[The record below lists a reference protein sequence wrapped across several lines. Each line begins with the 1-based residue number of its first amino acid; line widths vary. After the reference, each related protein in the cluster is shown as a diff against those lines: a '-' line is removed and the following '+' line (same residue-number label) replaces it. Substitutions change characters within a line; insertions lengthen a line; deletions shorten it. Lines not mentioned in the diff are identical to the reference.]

1 MRQLTIIKK
10 NSIQIMTIYAL
21 STAPGTAGLAVIRL
35 SGPKALEALK
45 TIVKN
50 KDFIHSQFVK
60 CKFYHPV
67 NHKQLDSGLAVY
79 FKGPRSFTGE
89 DVVELHIHGGYANT
103 SIVLSALATIK
114 YLRIA
119 DQGEFTKR
127 AFINDKIDLTGIE
140 ALGDLI
146 NSQTEQ
152 QHEQALF
159 HMSGSLSKLYLDWR
173 KKLIELTALI
183 EVELDFADEDLP
195 ENISKNL
202 HIKIDSI
209 IEEMQ
214 AHVNESNQGEILRE
228 GFKIVIIGEP
238 NVGKSSLINLLAKR
252 DVAIVSDIAGTTR
265 DAIEVNLNINGF
277 PVIITDTAGL
287 RISNDKIEKLG
298 IGIALSKIEE
308 SNAVI
313 EIFTDPKKIIKK
325 DKHISVLN
333 KVDLIK
339 INEKDLGQT
348 IPISITNNI
357 GIDLL
362 ISRIEKTIKNYF
374 PSISKT
380 IPTHVRY
387 KIGVEKIIQSL
398 NSAKDI
404 NLFEAPELVVE
415 ELRTGIYEIG
425 RLTGTVDVEE
435 YLEVIFKEF
444 CIGK

>member
-1 MRQLTIIKK
+1 
-10 NSIQIMTIYAL
+10 MTIYAI
-21 STAPGTAGLAVIRL
+21 STAPGTAGLAVIRV
-35 SGPKALEALK
+35 SGPRALEALNA
-45 TIVKN
+45 IVRN
-50 KDFIHSQFVK
+50 KEFIHSKFTK

-67 NHKQLDSGLAVY
+67 NHKHLDSGLAVY
-79 FKGPRSFTGE
+79 FKSPKSFTGE

-103 SIVLSALATIK
+103 SIILSALASIK

-119 DQGEFTKR
+119 NQGEFTKR
-127 AFINDKIDLTGIE
+127 AFINNKIDLTGIE

-159 HMSGSLSKLYLDWR
+159 HMGGSLSKLYLNWR

-195 ENISKNL
+195 DNISNNL
-202 HIKIDSI
+202 HNKIDLI
-209 IEEMQ
+209 IAEMES
-214 AHVNESNQGEILRE
+214 HLGESNKGEILRN
-228 GFKIVIIGEP
+228 GFKIAIIGEP

-252 DVAIVSDIAGTTR
+252 DVAIVSEIAGTTR
-265 DAIEVNLNINGF
+265 DAIEVNLNIAGF
-277 PVIITDTAGL
+277 PVVIVDTAGL
-287 RISNDKIEKLG
+287 RESNDKIENLG
-298 IGIALSKIEE
+298 INIALTKIEE

-313 EIFTDPKKIIKK
+313 EVFTDPKKIVS
-325 DKHISVLN
+325 KHNYISVLN
-333 KVDLIK
+333 KIDLID
-339 INEKDLGQT
+339 INKKDLGQA
-348 IPISITNNI
+348 IPISVLNNS

-362 ISRIEKTIKNYF
+362 INKIEQIIKNYF
-374 PSISKT
+374 PSTSET

-387 KIGVEKIIQSL
+387 KLGVTKIIQSL
-398 NSAKDI
+398 NNAKDV
-404 NLFEAPELVVE
+404 NLLESPELVVE
-415 ELRTGIYEIG
+415 ELRSGIYEIG

>member
-1 MRQLTIIKK
+1 
-10 NSIQIMTIYAL
+10 MTIYAI
-21 STAPGTAGLAVIRL
+21 STAPGTAGLAVIRM
-35 SGPKALEALK
+35 SGPRALEALNA
-45 TIVKN
+45 IVRN
-50 KDFIHSQFVK
+50 KEFIHSKFTK

-67 NHKQLDSGLAVY
+67 NHKHLDSGLAVY
-79 FKGPRSFTGE
+79 FKSPKSFTGE

-103 SIVLSALATIK
+103 SIILSALASIK

-119 DQGEFTKR
+119 NQGEFTKR
-127 AFINDKIDLTGIE
+127 AFINNKIDLTGIE

-159 HMSGSLSKLYLDWR
+159 HMGGSLSKLYLNWR

-195 ENISKNL
+195 DNISNNL
-202 HIKIDSI
+202 HNKIDLI
-209 IEEMQ
+209 IAEMES
-214 AHVNESNQGEILRE
+214 HLGESNKGEILRN
-228 GFKIVIIGEP
+228 GFKIAIIGEP

-252 DVAIVSDIAGTTR
+252 DVAIVSEIAGTTR
-265 DAIEVNLNINGF
+265 DAIEVNLNIAGF
-277 PVIITDTAGL
+277 PVVIVDTAGL
-287 RISNDKIEKLG
+287 RESNDKIENLG
-298 IGIALSKIEE
+298 INIALTKIEE

-313 EIFTDPKKIIKK
+313 EVFTDPKKIVSKNNYIPVLNKIDLIDINKK
-325 DKHISVLN
+325 DLGQAIPISVLN
-333 KVDLIK
+333 
-339 INEKDLGQT
+339 N
-348 IPISITNNI
+348 S

-362 ISRIEKTIKNYF
+362 INKIEQIIKNYF
-374 PSISKT
+374 PSTSET

-387 KIGVEKIIQSL
+387 KIGVTKIIQSL
-398 NSAKDI
+398 NNAKDV
-404 NLFEAPELVVE
+404 NLLESPELVVE
-415 ELRTGIYEIG
+415 ELRSGIYEIG

>member
-1 MRQLTIIKK
+1 
-10 NSIQIMTIYAL
+10 MTIYAI
-21 STAPGTAGLAVIRL
+21 STAPGTAGLAVIRM
-35 SGPKALEALK
+35 SGPRALEALNA
-45 TIVKN
+45 IVRN
-50 KDFIHSQFVK
+50 KEFIHSKFTK

-67 NHKQLDSGLAVY
+67 NHKHLDSGLAVY
-79 FKGPRSFTGE
+79 FKSPKSFTGE

-103 SIVLSALATIK
+103 SIILSALASIK

-119 DQGEFTKR
+119 NQGEFTKR
-127 AFINDKIDLTGIE
+127 AFINNKIDLTGIE

-159 HMSGSLSKLYLDWR
+159 HMGGSLSKLYLNWR

-195 ENISKNL
+195 DNISNNL
-202 HIKIDSI
+202 HNKIDLI
-209 IEEMQ
+209 IAEMES
-214 AHVNESNQGEILRE
+214 HLGESNKGEILRN
-228 GFKIVIIGEP
+228 GFKIAIIGEP

-252 DVAIVSDIAGTTR
+252 DVAIVSEIAGTTR
-265 DAIEVNLNINGF
+265 DAIEVNLNIAGF
-277 PVIITDTAGL
+277 PVVIVDTAGL
-287 RISNDKIEKLG
+287 RESNDKIENLG
-298 IGIALSKIEE
+298 INIALTKIEE

-313 EIFTDPKKIIKK
+313 EVFTDPKKIVSKHNYITVLNKIDLIDINKK
-325 DKHISVLN
+325 DLGQAIPISVLN
-333 KVDLIK
+333 
-339 INEKDLGQT
+339 N
-348 IPISITNNI
+348 S

-362 ISRIEKTIKNYF
+362 INKIEQIIKNYF
-374 PSISKT
+374 PSTSET

-387 KIGVEKIIQSL
+387 KLGVTKIIQSL
-398 NSAKDI
+398 NNAKDV
-404 NLFEAPELVVE
+404 NLLESPELVVE
-415 ELRTGIYEIG
+415 ELRSGIYEIG

>member
-1 MRQLTIIKK
+1 M
-10 NSIQIMTIYAL
+10 
-21 STAPGTAGLAVIRL
+21 
-35 SGPKALEALK
+35 SGPRALEALNA
-45 TIVKN
+45 IVRN
-50 KDFIHSQFVK
+50 KEFIHSKFTK

-67 NHKQLDSGLAVY
+67 NHKHLDSGLAVY
-79 FKGPRSFTGE
+79 FKSPKSFTGE

-103 SIVLSALATIK
+103 SIILSALASIK

-119 DQGEFTKR
+119 NQGEFTKR

-159 HMSGSLSKLYLDWR
+159 HMGGSLSKLYLNWR

-195 ENISKNL
+195 DNISNN
-202 HIKIDSI
+202 IYNKIDLI
-209 IEEMQ
+209 IAEMES
-214 AHVNESNQGEILRE
+214 HLGESNKGEILRN
-228 GFKIVIIGEP
+228 GFKIAIIGEP

-252 DVAIVSDIAGTTR
+252 DVAIVSEIAGTTR
-265 DAIEVNLNINGF
+265 DAIEVNLNIAGF
-277 PVIITDTAGL
+277 PVVIVDTAGL
-287 RISNDKIEKLG
+287 RESNDKIENLG
-298 IGIALSKIEE
+298 INIALTKIEE

-313 EIFTDPKKIIKK
+313 EVFTDPKKIVSKHNFIPVLNKIDLIDINKK
-325 DKHISVLN
+325 DLGQAIPISVLN
-333 KVDLIK
+333 
-339 INEKDLGQT
+339 NY
-348 IPISITNNI
+348 

-362 ISRIEKTIKNYF
+362 INKIEQIIKNYF
-374 PSISKT
+374 QSTSET

-387 KIGVEKIIQSL
+387 KLGVTKIIQSL
-398 NSAKDI
+398 NNAKDV
-404 NLFEAPELVVE
+404 NLLESPELVVE
-415 ELRTGIYEIG
+415 ELRSGIYEIG

>member
-1 MRQLTIIKK
+1 
-10 NSIQIMTIYAL
+10 MTIYAI
-21 STAPGTAGLAVIRL
+21 STAPGTAGLAVIRM
-35 SGPKALEALK
+35 SGPRALEALNA
-45 TIVKN
+45 IVRN
-50 KDFIHSQFVK
+50 KEFIHSKFTK

-67 NHKQLDSGLAVY
+67 NHKHLDSGLAVY
-79 FKGPRSFTGE
+79 FKSPKSFTGE

-103 SIVLSALATIK
+103 SIILSALASIK

-119 DQGEFTKR
+119 NQGEFTKR
-127 AFINDKIDLTGIE
+127 AFINNKIDLTGIE

-159 HMSGSLSKLYLDWR
+159 HMGGSLSKLYLNWR

-195 ENISKNL
+195 DNISNNL
-202 HIKIDSI
+202 HNKIDLI
-209 IEEMQ
+209 IAEMET
-214 AHVNESNQGEILRE
+214 HLGESNKGEILRN
-228 GFKIVIIGEP
+228 GFKIAIIGEP

-252 DVAIVSDIAGTTR
+252 DVAIVSEIAGTTR
-265 DAIEVNLNINGF
+265 DAIEVNLNIAGF
-277 PVIITDTAGL
+277 PVVIVDTAGL
-287 RISNDKIEKLG
+287 RESNDKIENLG
-298 IGIALSKIEE
+298 INIAITKIEE

-313 EIFTDPKKIIKK
+313 EVFTDPKKIVNKHNYIPVLNKIDLIDINKK
-325 DKHISVLN
+325 DLGQAIPISVLN
-333 KVDLIK
+333 
-339 INEKDLGQT
+339 N
-348 IPISITNNI
+348 S

-362 ISRIEKTIKNYF
+362 INKIEQIIKNHF
-374 PSISKT
+374 PSTSET

-387 KIGVEKIIQSL
+387 KLGVTKIIQSL
-398 NSAKDI
+398 NNAKDV
-404 NLFEAPELVVE
+404 NLLESPELVVE
-415 ELRTGIYEIG
+415 ELRSGIYEIG

>member
-1 MRQLTIIKK
+1 
-10 NSIQIMTIYAL
+10 MTIYAI
-21 STAPGTAGLAVIRL
+21 STAPGTAGLAVIRM
-35 SGPKALEALK
+35 SGPRALEALNA
-45 TIVKN
+45 IVRN
-50 KDFIHSQFVK
+50 KEFIHSKFTK

-67 NHKQLDSGLAVY
+67 NHKHLDSGLAVY
-79 FKGPRSFTGE
+79 FKSPKSFTGE

-103 SIVLSALATIK
+103 SIILSALASIK

-119 DQGEFTKR
+119 NQGEFTKR
-127 AFINDKIDLTGIE
+127 AFINNKIDLTGIE

-159 HMSGSLSKLYLDWR
+159 HMGGSLSKLYLNWR

-195 ENISKNL
+195 DNISNNL
-202 HIKIDSI
+202 HNKIDLI
-209 IEEMQ
+209 IAEMES
-214 AHVNESNQGEILRE
+214 HLGESNKGEILRN
-228 GFKIVIIGEP
+228 GFKIAIIGEP

-252 DVAIVSDIAGTTR
+252 DVAIVSEIAGTTR
-265 DAIEVNLNINGF
+265 DAIEVNLNIAGF
-277 PVIITDTAGL
+277 PVVIVDTAGL
-287 RISNDKIEKLG
+287 RESNDKIENLG
-298 IGIALSKIEE
+298 INIALTKIEE

-313 EIFTDPKKIIKK
+313 EVFTNPKKIVSKHNYIPVLNKIDLIDINKK
-325 DKHISVLN
+325 DLGQAIPISVLN
-333 KVDLIK
+333 
-339 INEKDLGQT
+339 N
-348 IPISITNNI
+348 S

-362 ISRIEKTIKNYF
+362 INKIEQIIKNYF
-374 PSISKT
+374 PSTSET

-387 KIGVEKIIQSL
+387 KIGVTKIIQSL
-398 NSAKDI
+398 NNAKDV
-404 NLFEAPELVVE
+404 NLLESPELVVE
-415 ELRTGIYEIG
+415 ELRSGIYEIG

>member
-1 MRQLTIIKK
+1 
-10 NSIQIMTIYAL
+10 MTIYAI
-21 STAPGTAGLAVIRL
+21 STAPGTAGLAVIRM
-35 SGPKALEALK
+35 SGPRALEALNA
-45 TIVKN
+45 IVRN
-50 KDFIHSQFVK
+50 KEFIHSKFTK

-67 NHKQLDSGLAVY
+67 NHKHLDSGLAVY
-79 FKGPRSFTGE
+79 FKSPKSFTGE

-103 SIVLSALATIK
+103 SIILSALASIK

-119 DQGEFTKR
+119 NQGEFTKR
-127 AFINDKIDLTGIE
+127 AFINNKIDLTGIE

-159 HMSGSLSKLYLDWR
+159 HMGGSLSKLYLNWR

-195 ENISKNL
+195 DNISNNL
-202 HIKIDSI
+202 HNKIDLI
-209 IEEMQ
+209 IAEMES
-214 AHVNESNQGEILRE
+214 HLGESNKGEILRN
-228 GFKIVIIGEP
+228 GFKIAIIGEP

-252 DVAIVSDIAGTTR
+252 DVAIVSEIAGTTR
-265 DAIEVNLNINGF
+265 DAIEVNLNIAGF
-277 PVIITDTAGL
+277 PVVIVDTAGL
-287 RISNDKIEKLG
+287 RESNDKIENLG
-298 IGIALSKIEE
+298 INIALTKIEE

-313 EIFTDPKKIIKK
+313 EVFTDPKKIVSKHNYIPVLNKIDLIDINKK
-325 DKHISVLN
+325 DLGQAIPISVLN
-333 KVDLIK
+333 
-339 INEKDLGQT
+339 N
-348 IPISITNNI
+348 S

-362 ISRIEKTIKNYF
+362 INKIEQIIKNHF
-374 PSISKT
+374 PSTSET

-387 KIGVEKIIQSL
+387 KLGVTKIIQSL
-398 NSAKDI
+398 NNAKDV
-404 NLFEAPELVVE
+404 NLLESPELVVE
-415 ELRTGIYEIG
+415 ELRSGIYEIG

>member
-1 MRQLTIIKK
+1 
-10 NSIQIMTIYAL
+10 MTIYAI
-21 STAPGTAGLAVIRL
+21 STAPGTAGLAVIRV
-35 SGPKALEALK
+35 SGPRALEALNA
-45 TIVKN
+45 IVRN
-50 KDFIHSQFVK
+50 KEFIHSKFTK

-67 NHKQLDSGLAVY
+67 NHKHLDSGLAVY
-79 FKGPRSFTGE
+79 FKSPKSFTGE

-103 SIVLSALATIK
+103 SIILSALASIK

-119 DQGEFTKR
+119 NQGEFTKR
-127 AFINDKIDLTGIE
+127 AFINNKIDLTGIE

-159 HMSGSLSKLYLDWR
+159 HMGGSLSKLYLNWR

-195 ENISKNL
+195 DNISNNL
-202 HIKIDSI
+202 HNKIDLI
-209 IEEMQ
+209 IAEMES
-214 AHVNESNQGEILRE
+214 HLGESNKGEILRN
-228 GFKIVIIGEP
+228 GFKIAIIGEP

-252 DVAIVSDIAGTTR
+252 DVAIVSEIAGTTR
-265 DAIEVNLNINGF
+265 DAIEVNLNIAGF
-277 PVIITDTAGL
+277 PVVIVDTAGL
-287 RISNDKIEKLG
+287 RESNDKIENLG
-298 IGIALSKIEE
+298 INIALTKIEE

-313 EIFTDPKKIIKK
+313 EVFTDPKKIVNKHNYIPVLNKIDLIDINKK
-325 DKHISVLN
+325 DLGQAIPISVLN
-333 KVDLIK
+333 
-339 INEKDLGQT
+339 N
-348 IPISITNNI
+348 S

-362 ISRIEKTIKNYF
+362 INKIEQIIKNYF
-374 PSISKT
+374 PSTSET

-387 KIGVEKIIQSL
+387 KLGVTKIIQSL
-398 NSAKDI
+398 NNAKDV
-404 NLFEAPELVVE
+404 NLLESPELVVE
-415 ELRTGIYEIG
+415 ELRSGIYEIG

>member
-1 MRQLTIIKK
+1 
-10 NSIQIMTIYAL
+10 MTIYAI
-21 STAPGTAGLAVIRL
+21 STAPGTAGLAVIRM
-35 SGPKALEALK
+35 SGPRALEALNA
-45 TIVKN
+45 IVRN
-50 KDFIHSQFVK
+50 KEFIHSKFTK

-67 NHKQLDSGLAVY
+67 NHKHLDSGLAVY
-79 FKGPRSFTGE
+79 FKSPKSFTGE

-103 SIVLSALATIK
+103 SIILSALASIK

-119 DQGEFTKR
+119 NQGEFTKR
-127 AFINDKIDLTGIE
+127 AFINNKIDLTGIE

-159 HMSGSLSKLYLDWR
+159 HMGGSLSKLYLNWR

-195 ENISKNL
+195 DNISNNL
-202 HIKIDSI
+202 YNKIDLI
-209 IEEMQ
+209 IAEMES
-214 AHVNESNQGEILRE
+214 HLGESNKGEILRN
-228 GFKIVIIGEP
+228 GFKIAIIGEP

-252 DVAIVSDIAGTTR
+252 DVAIVSEIAGTTR
-265 DAIEVNLNINGF
+265 DAIEVNLNIAGF
-277 PVIITDTAGL
+277 PVVIVDTAGL
-287 RISNDKIEKLG
+287 RESNDKIENLG
-298 IGIALSKIEE
+298 INIALTKIEE

-313 EIFTDPKKIIKK
+313 EVFTDPKKIVSKHNYIPVLNKIDLIDINKK
-325 DKHISVLN
+325 DLGQAIPISVLN
-333 KVDLIK
+333 
-339 INEKDLGQT
+339 N
-348 IPISITNNI
+348 S

-362 ISRIEKTIKNYF
+362 INKIEQIIKNYF
-374 PSISKT
+374 PSTSET

-387 KIGVEKIIQSL
+387 KLGVTKIIQSL
-398 NSAKDI
+398 NNAKDV
-404 NLFEAPELVVE
+404 NLLESPELVVE
-415 ELRTGIYEIG
+415 ELRSGIHEIG

>member
-1 MRQLTIIKK
+1 
-10 NSIQIMTIYAL
+10 MTIYAI
-21 STAPGTAGLAVIRL
+21 STAPGTAGLAVIRM
-35 SGPKALEALK
+35 SGPRALEALNA
-45 TIVKN
+45 IVRN
-50 KDFIHSQFVK
+50 KEFIHSKFTK

-67 NHKQLDSGLAVY
+67 NHKHLDSGLAVY
-79 FKGPRSFTGE
+79 FKSPKSFTGE

-103 SIVLSALATIK
+103 SIILSALASIK

-119 DQGEFTKR
+119 NQGEFTKR
-127 AFINDKIDLTGIE
+127 AFINNKIDLTGIE

-159 HMSGSLSKLYLDWR
+159 HMGGSLSKLYLNWR

-195 ENISKNL
+195 DNISNNL
-202 HIKIDSI
+202 HNKIDLI
-209 IEEMQ
+209 IAEMES
-214 AHVNESNQGEILRE
+214 HLGESNKGEILRN
-228 GFKIVIIGEP
+228 GFKIAIIGEP

-252 DVAIVSDIAGTTR
+252 DVAIVSEIAGTTR
-265 DAIEVNLNINGF
+265 DAIEVNLNIAGF
-277 PVIITDTAGL
+277 PVVIVDTAGL
-287 RISNDKIEKLG
+287 RESNDKIENLG
-298 IGIALSKIEE
+298 INIALTKIEE

-313 EIFTDPKKIIKK
+313 EVFTDPKKIVSKHNYIPVLNKIDLIDINKK
-325 DKHISVLN
+325 DLGQAIPISVLN
-333 KVDLIK
+333 
-339 INEKDLGQT
+339 
-348 IPISITNNI
+348 SS

-362 ISRIEKTIKNYF
+362 INKIEQIIKNYF
-374 PSISKT
+374 PSTSET

-387 KIGVEKIIQSL
+387 KLGVTKIIQSL
-398 NSAKDI
+398 NNAKDV
-404 NLFEAPELVVE
+404 NLLESPELVVE
-415 ELRTGIYEIG
+415 ELRSGIYEIG

>member
-1 MRQLTIIKK
+1 
-10 NSIQIMTIYAL
+10 MTIYAI
-21 STAPGTAGLAVIRL
+21 STAPGTAGLAVIRM
-35 SGPKALEALK
+35 SGPRALEALNA
-45 TIVKN
+45 IVRN
-50 KDFIHSQFVK
+50 KEFIHSKFTK

-67 NHKQLDSGLAVY
+67 NHKHLDSGLAVY
-79 FKGPRSFTGE
+79 FKSPKSFTGE

-103 SIVLSALATIK
+103 SIILSALASIK

-119 DQGEFTKR
+119 NQGEFTKR
-127 AFINDKIDLTGIE
+127 AFINNKIDLTGIE

-159 HMSGSLSKLYLDWR
+159 HMGGSLSKLYLNWR

-195 ENISKNL
+195 DNISNNL
-202 HIKIDSI
+202 HNKIDLI
-209 IEEMQ
+209 IAEMET
-214 AHVNESNQGEILRE
+214 HLGESNKGEILRN
-228 GFKIVIIGEP
+228 GFKIAIIGEP

-252 DVAIVSDIAGTTR
+252 DVAIVSEIAGTTR
-265 DAIEVNLNINGF
+265 DAIEVNLNIAGF
-277 PVIITDTAGL
+277 PVVIVDTAGL
-287 RISNDKIEKLG
+287 RESNDKIENLG
-298 IGIALSKIEE
+298 INIALTKIEE

-313 EIFTDPKKIIKK
+313 EVFTDPKKIVSKHNYIPVLNKIDLIDINKK
-325 DKHISVLN
+325 DLGQAIPISVLN
-333 KVDLIK
+333 
-339 INEKDLGQT
+339 N
-348 IPISITNNI
+348 S

-362 ISRIEKTIKNYF
+362 INKIEQIIKNYF
-374 PSISKT
+374 PSTSET

-387 KIGVEKIIQSL
+387 KIGVTKIIQSL
-398 NSAKDI
+398 NNAKDV
-404 NLFEAPELVVE
+404 NLLESPELVVE
-415 ELRTGIYEIG
+415 ELRSGIYEIG

>member
-1 MRQLTIIKK
+1 
-10 NSIQIMTIYAL
+10 MTIYAI
-21 STAPGTAGLAVIRL
+21 STAPGTAGLAVIRM
-35 SGPKALEALK
+35 SGPRALEALNA
-45 TIVKN
+45 IVRN
-50 KDFIHSQFVK
+50 KEFIHSKFTK

-67 NHKQLDSGLAVY
+67 NHKHLDSGLAVY
-79 FKGPRSFTGE
+79 FKSPKSFTGE

-103 SIVLSALATIK
+103 SIILSALASIK

-119 DQGEFTKR
+119 NQGEFTKR
-127 AFINDKIDLTGIE
+127 AFINNKIDLTGIE

-159 HMSGSLSKLYLDWR
+159 HMGGSLSKLYLNWR

-195 ENISKNL
+195 YNISNNL
-202 HIKIDSI
+202 HNKIDLI
-209 IEEMQ
+209 IAEMES
-214 AHVNESNQGEILRE
+214 HLGESNKGEILRN
-228 GFKIVIIGEP
+228 GFKIAIIGEP

-252 DVAIVSDIAGTTR
+252 DVAIVSEIAGTTR
-265 DAIEVNLNINGF
+265 DAIEVNLNIAGF
-277 PVIITDTAGL
+277 PVVIVDTAGL
-287 RISNDKIEKLG
+287 RESNDKIENLG
-298 IGIALSKIEE
+298 INIALTKIEE

-313 EIFTDPKKIIKK
+313 EVFTDPKKIVSKHNYIPVLNKIDLIDINKK
-325 DKHISVLN
+325 DLGQAIPISVLN
-333 KVDLIK
+333 
-339 INEKDLGQT
+339 N
-348 IPISITNNI
+348 S

-362 ISRIEKTIKNYF
+362 INKIEQIIKNYF
-374 PSISKT
+374 PSTSET

-387 KIGVEKIIQSL
+387 KLGVTKIIQSL
-398 NSAKDI
+398 NNAKDV
-404 NLFEAPELVVE
+404 NLLESPELVVE
-415 ELRTGIYEIG
+415 ELRSGIYEIG

>member
-1 MRQLTIIKK
+1 
-10 NSIQIMTIYAL
+10 MTIYAI
-21 STAPGTAGLAVIRL
+21 STAPGTAGLAVIRV
-35 SGPKALEALK
+35 SGPRALEALNA
-45 TIVKN
+45 IVRN
-50 KDFIHSQFVK
+50 KEFIHSKFTK

-67 NHKQLDSGLAVY
+67 NHKHLDSGLAVY
-79 FKGPRSFTGE
+79 FKSPKSFTGE

-103 SIVLSALATIK
+103 SIILSALASIK

-119 DQGEFTKR
+119 NQGEFTKR
-127 AFINDKIDLTGIE
+127 AFINNKIDLTGIE

-159 HMSGSLSKLYLDWR
+159 HMGGSLSKLYLNWR

-195 ENISKNL
+195 DNISNNL
-202 HIKIDSI
+202 HNKIDLI
-209 IEEMQ
+209 IAEMET
-214 AHVNESNQGEILRE
+214 HLGESNKGEILRN
-228 GFKIVIIGEP
+228 GFKIAIIGEP

-252 DVAIVSDIAGTTR
+252 DVAIVSEIAGTTR
-265 DAIEVNLNINGF
+265 DAIEVNLNIAGF
-277 PVIITDTAGL
+277 PVVIVDTAGL
-287 RISNDKIEKLG
+287 RESNDKIENLG
-298 IGIALSKIEE
+298 INIALTKIEE

-313 EIFTDPKKIIKK
+313 EVFTDPKKIVSKHNYIPVLNKIDLIDINKK
-325 DKHISVLN
+325 DLGQAIPISVLN
-333 KVDLIK
+333 
-339 INEKDLGQT
+339 N
-348 IPISITNNI
+348 S

-362 ISRIEKTIKNYF
+362 INKIEQIIKNYF
-374 PSISKT
+374 PSTSET

-387 KIGVEKIIQSL
+387 KLGVTKIIQSL
-398 NSAKDI
+398 NNAKDV
-404 NLFEAPELVVE
+404 NLLESPELVVE
-415 ELRTGIYEIG
+415 ELRSGIYEIG

>member
-1 MRQLTIIKK
+1 
-10 NSIQIMTIYAL
+10 
-21 STAPGTAGLAVIRL
+21 V
-35 SGPKALEALK
+35 SGPRALEALNA
-45 TIVKN
+45 IVRN
-50 KDFIHSQFVK
+50 KEFIHSKFTK

-67 NHKQLDSGLAVY
+67 NHKHLDSGLAVY
-79 FKGPRSFTGE
+79 FKSPKSFTGE

-103 SIVLSALATIK
+103 SIILSALASIK

-119 DQGEFTKR
+119 NQGEFTKR
-127 AFINDKIDLTGIE
+127 AFINNKIDLTGIE

-159 HMSGSLSKLYLDWR
+159 HMGGSLSKLYLNWR

-195 ENISKNL
+195 DNISNNL
-202 HIKIDSI
+202 HNKIDLI
-209 IEEMQ
+209 IAEMES
-214 AHVNESNQGEILRE
+214 HLGESNKGEILRN
-228 GFKIVIIGEP
+228 GFKIAIIGEP

-252 DVAIVSDIAGTTR
+252 DVAIVSEIAGTTR
-265 DAIEVNLNINGF
+265 DAIEVNLNIAGF
-277 PVIITDTAGL
+277 PVVIVDTAGL
-287 RISNDKIEKLG
+287 RESNDKIENLG
-298 IGIALSKIEE
+298 INIALTKIEE

-313 EIFTDPKKIIKK
+313 EVFTDPKKIVSKHNYIPVLNKIDLIDINKK
-325 DKHISVLN
+325 DLGQAIPISVLN
-333 KVDLIK
+333 
-339 INEKDLGQT
+339 N
-348 IPISITNNI
+348 S

-362 ISRIEKTIKNYF
+362 INKIEQIIKNYF
-374 PSISKT
+374 PSTSET

-387 KIGVEKIIQSL
+387 KLGVTKIIQSL
-398 NSAKDI
+398 NNAKDV
-404 NLFEAPELVVE
+404 NLLESPELVVE
-415 ELRTGIYEIG
+415 ELRSGIHEIG

>member
-1 MRQLTIIKK
+1 
-10 NSIQIMTIYAL
+10 MTIYAL

-35 SGPKALEALK
+35 SGPQALEALSA
-45 TIVKN
+45 IVKN
-50 KDFIHSQFVK
+50 KDFIHSKFTK

-67 NHKQLDSGLAVY
+67 NHKHLDSGLAVY
-79 FKGPRSFTGE
+79 FKSPKSFTGE

-103 SIVLSALATIK
+103 SIILSALASIK

-119 DQGEFTKR
+119 NQGEFTKR
-127 AFINDKIDLTGIE
+127 AFINNKIDLTGIE

-159 HMSGSLSKLYLDWR
+159 HMGGSLSKLYLNWR

-195 ENISKNL
+195 DNISNNL
-202 HIKIDSI
+202 HNKIDLI
-209 IEEMQ
+209 IAEMES
-214 AHVNESNQGEILRE
+214 HLGESNKGEILRN
-228 GFKIVIIGEP
+228 GFKIAIIGEP

-252 DVAIVSDIAGTTR
+252 DVAIVSEIAGTTR
-265 DAIEVNLNINGF
+265 DAIEVNLNIAGF
-277 PVIITDTAGL
+277 PVVIVDTAGL
-287 RISNDKIEKLG
+287 RESNDKIENLG
-298 IGIALSKIEE
+298 INIALTKIEE

-313 EIFTDPKKIIKK
+313 EVFTDPKKIVSKHNYIPVLNKIDLIDINKK
-325 DKHISVLN
+325 DLGQAIPISVLN
-333 KVDLIK
+333 
-339 INEKDLGQT
+339 N
-348 IPISITNNI
+348 S

-362 ISRIEKTIKNYF
+362 INKIEQIIKNYF
-374 PSISKT
+374 PSTSET

-387 KIGVEKIIQSL
+387 KLGVTKIIQSL
-398 NSAKDI
+398 NNAKDV
-404 NLFEAPELVVE
+404 NLLESPELVVE
-415 ELRTGIYEIG
+415 ELRSGIYEIG

>member
-1 MRQLTIIKK
+1 
-10 NSIQIMTIYAL
+10 MTIYAI
-21 STAPGTAGLAVIRL
+21 STAPGTAGLAVIRI
-35 SGPKALEALK
+35 SGPRALEALNA
-45 TIVKN
+45 IVRN
-50 KDFIHSQFVK
+50 KEFIHSKFTK

-67 NHKQLDSGLAVY
+67 NHKHLDSGLAVY
-79 FKGPRSFTGE
+79 FKSPKSFTGE

-103 SIVLSALATIK
+103 SIVLSALASIK

-119 DQGEFTKR
+119 NQGEFTKR
-127 AFINDKIDLTGIE
+127 AFINNKIDLTGIE

-159 HMSGSLSKLYLDWR
+159 HMGGSLSKLYLNWR

-195 ENISKNL
+195 DNISNNL
-202 HIKIDSI
+202 HNKIDLI
-209 IEEMQ
+209 IAEMES
-214 AHVNESNQGEILRE
+214 HLGESNKGEILRN
-228 GFKIVIIGEP
+228 GFKIAIIGEP

-252 DVAIVSDIAGTTR
+252 DVAIVSEIAGTTR
-265 DAIEVNLNINGF
+265 DAIEVNLNIAGF
-277 PVIITDTAGL
+277 PVVIVDTAGL
-287 RISNDKIEKLG
+287 RESNDKIENLG
-298 IGIALSKIEE
+298 INIALTKIEE

-313 EIFTDPKKIIKK
+313 EVFTDPKKIVSKHNYIPVLNKIDLIDINKK
-325 DKHISVLN
+325 DLGQAIPISVLN
-333 KVDLIK
+333 
-339 INEKDLGQT
+339 N
-348 IPISITNNI
+348 S

-362 ISRIEKTIKNYF
+362 INKIEQIIKNYF
-374 PSISKT
+374 PSTSET

-387 KIGVEKIIQSL
+387 KIGVTKIIQSL
-398 NSAKDI
+398 NNAKDV
-404 NLFEAPELVVE
+404 NLLESPELVVE
-415 ELRTGIYEIG
+415 ELRSGIYEIG

>member
-1 MRQLTIIKK
+1 
-10 NSIQIMTIYAL
+10 MTIYAI
-21 STAPGTAGLAVIRL
+21 STAPGTAGLAVIRM
-35 SGPKALEALK
+35 SGPRALEALNA
-45 TIVKN
+45 IVRN
-50 KDFIHSQFVK
+50 KEFIHSKFTK

-67 NHKQLDSGLAVY
+67 NHKHLDSGLAVY
-79 FKGPRSFTGE
+79 FKGPKSFTGE

-103 SIVLSALATIK
+103 SIILSALASIK

-119 DQGEFTKR
+119 NQGEFTKR
-127 AFINDKIDLTGIE
+127 AFINNKIDLTGIE

-159 HMSGSLSKLYLDWR
+159 HMGGSLSKLYLNWR

-195 ENISKNL
+195 DNISNNL
-202 HIKIDSI
+202 HNKIDLI
-209 IEEMQ
+209 IAEMES
-214 AHVNESNQGEILRE
+214 HLGESNKGEILRN
-228 GFKIVIIGEP
+228 GFKIAIIGEP

-252 DVAIVSDIAGTTR
+252 DVAIVSEIAGTTR
-265 DAIEVNLNINGF
+265 DAIEVNLNIAGF
-277 PVIITDTAGL
+277 PVVIVDTAGL
-287 RISNDKIEKLG
+287 RESNDKIENLG
-298 IGIALSKIEE
+298 INIAITKIEE

-313 EIFTDPKKIIKK
+313 EVFTDPKKIVSKHNYIPVLNKIDLIDINKK
-325 DKHISVLN
+325 DLGQAIPISVLN
-333 KVDLIK
+333 
-339 INEKDLGQT
+339 N
-348 IPISITNNI
+348 S

-362 ISRIEKTIKNYF
+362 INKIEQIIKNYF
-374 PSISKT
+374 PSTSET

-387 KIGVEKIIQSL
+387 KLGVTKIIQSL
-398 NSAKDI
+398 NNAKDV
-404 NLFEAPELVVE
+404 NLLESPELVVE
-415 ELRTGIYEIG
+415 ELRSGIHEIG

>member
-1 MRQLTIIKK
+1 
-10 NSIQIMTIYAL
+10 MTIYAI
-21 STAPGTAGLAVIRL
+21 STAPGTAGLAVIRV
-35 SGPKALEALK
+35 SGPRALEALNA
-45 TIVKN
+45 IVRN
-50 KDFIHSQFVK
+50 KEFIHSKFTK

-67 NHKQLDSGLAVY
+67 NHKHLDSGLAVY
-79 FKGPRSFTGE
+79 FKSPKSFTGE

-103 SIVLSALATIK
+103 SIILSAIASIK

-119 DQGEFTKR
+119 NQGEFTKR
-127 AFINDKIDLTGIE
+127 AFINNKIDLTGIE

-159 HMSGSLSKLYLDWR
+159 HMGGSLSKLYLNWR

-195 ENISKNL
+195 DNISNNL
-202 HIKIDSI
+202 HNKIDLI
-209 IEEMQ
+209 IAEMES
-214 AHVNESNQGEILRE
+214 HLGESNKGEILRN
-228 GFKIVIIGEP
+228 GFKIAIIGEP

-252 DVAIVSDIAGTTR
+252 DVAIVSEIAGTTR
-265 DAIEVNLNINGF
+265 DAIEVNLNIAGF
-277 PVIITDTAGL
+277 PVVIVDTAGL
-287 RISNDKIEKLG
+287 RESNDKIENLG
-298 IGIALSKIEE
+298 INIALTKIEE

-313 EIFTDPKKIIKK
+313 EVFTDPKKIVSKHNYIPVLNKIDLIDINKK
-325 DKHISVLN
+325 DLGQAIPISVLN
-333 KVDLIK
+333 
-339 INEKDLGQT
+339 N
-348 IPISITNNI
+348 S

-362 ISRIEKTIKNYF
+362 INKIEQIIKNYF
-374 PSISKT
+374 PSTSET

-387 KIGVEKIIQSL
+387 KLGVTKIIQSL
-398 NSAKDI
+398 NNAKDV
-404 NLFEAPELVVE
+404 NLLESPELVVE
-415 ELRTGIYEIG
+415 ELRSGIYEIG

>member
-1 MRQLTIIKK
+1 
-10 NSIQIMTIYAL
+10 MTIYAL
-21 STAPGTAGLAVIRL
+21 STAPGTAGLAVVRL
-35 SGPKALEALK
+35 SGPRALEALN

-50 KDFIHSQFVK
+50 KDFTHSTFKK

-67 NHKQLDSGLAVY
+67 KHQQLDSGLAVY
-79 FKGPRSFTGE
+79 FKGPKSFTGE

-103 SIVLSALATIK
+103 SIILSALASIE

-127 AFINDKIDLTGIE
+127 AFINNKIDLTGIE

-159 HMSGSLSKLYLDWR
+159 HMGGSLSKLYLSWR

-195 ENISKNL
+195 DNISENL
-202 HIKIDSI
+202 HNKIDLVI
-209 IEEMQ
+209 AEMKS
-214 AHVNESNQGEILRE
+214 HLEESNKGEILRD
-228 GFKIVIIGEP
+228 GFKIAIIGEP

-252 DVAIVSDIAGTTR
+252 DVAIVSDVAGTTR
-265 DAIEVNLNINGF
+265 DAIEVNLNIGGF
-277 PVIITDTAGL
+277 PVIIVDTAGL
-287 RISNDKIEKLG
+287 RDSNDKIEKLG
-298 IGIALSKIEE
+298 IDIALSKIEE

-313 EIFTDPKKIIKK
+313 EVFTDPKKIIRKNNY
-325 DKHISVLN
+325 ISVLN
-333 KVDLIK
+333 KIDLINISK
-339 INEKDLGQT
+339 KDLGQV
-348 IPISITNNI
+348 IPISVLNNI

-362 ISRIEKTIKNYF
+362 INKIEHIIKSHFPKT
-374 PSISKT
+374 SET
-380 IPTHVRY
+380 IPTHDRY
-387 KIGVEKIIQSL
+387 KIGVTKIIQSL
-398 NSAKDI
+398 NNAKNV
-404 NLFEAPELVVE
+404 NLKEAPELVVE
-415 ELRTGIYEIG
+415 ELRSGIYEIG

-435 YLEVIFKEF
+435 YLEVIFREF

>member
-1 MRQLTIIKK
+1 
-10 NSIQIMTIYAL
+10 MTIYAI
-21 STAPGTAGLAVIRL
+21 STAPGTAGLAVIRM
-35 SGPKALEALK
+35 SGPRALEALNA
-45 TIVKN
+45 IVRN
-50 KDFIHSQFVK
+50 KEFIHSKFTK

-67 NHKQLDSGLAVY
+67 NNKHLDSGLAVY
-79 FKGPRSFTGE
+79 FKSPKSFTGE

-103 SIVLSALATIK
+103 SIILSALASIK

-119 DQGEFTKR
+119 NQGEFTKR
-127 AFINDKIDLTGIE
+127 AFINNKIDLTGIE

-159 HMSGSLSKLYLDWR
+159 HMGGSLSKLYLNWR

-195 ENISKNL
+195 DNISNNL
-202 HIKIDSI
+202 HNKIDLI
-209 IEEMQ
+209 IAEMES
-214 AHVNESNQGEILRE
+214 HLGESNKGEILRN
-228 GFKIVIIGEP
+228 GFKIAIIGEP

-252 DVAIVSDIAGTTR
+252 DVAIVSEIAGTTR
-265 DAIEVNLNINGF
+265 DAIEVNLNIAGF
-277 PVIITDTAGL
+277 PVVIVDTAGL
-287 RISNDKIEKLG
+287 RESNDKIENLG
-298 IGIALSKIEE
+298 INIALTKIEE

-313 EIFTDPKKIIKK
+313 EVFTDPKKIVSKHNYIPVLNKIDLIDINKK
-325 DKHISVLN
+325 DLGQAIPISVLN
-333 KVDLIK
+333 
-339 INEKDLGQT
+339 N
-348 IPISITNNI
+348 S

-362 ISRIEKTIKNYF
+362 INKIEQIIKNYF
-374 PSISKT
+374 PSTSET

-387 KIGVEKIIQSL
+387 KLGVTKIIQSL
-398 NSAKDI
+398 NNAKDV
-404 NLFEAPELVVE
+404 NLLESPELVVE
-415 ELRTGIYEIG
+415 ELRSGIYEIG